1 MKYLEID
8 NVSYVYPNNHKA
20 LENISLSFDKGE
32 SVAIIGQ
39 NGAGKTTLSK
49 LINKLLNVTEG
60 EIYIDGKSIKN
71 LTTATVARKVGYVF
85 QNPDEQIFQDSIF
98 NEIAYALKL
107 LKYSNEDIK
116 QRVEEVAKICG
127 LDKYLSEHPYN
138 LPYSKRKFIT
148 IAAVLVMDTDIVI
161 LDEPTA
167 GQDINSINRLGEILE
182 YLKSK
187 GKIIITITHDME
199 FVAKYFNRVIIMANR
214 KKLLDST
221 PKDIFWNKEVLK
233 EASLKPPYICE
244 LAELLGVKDVV
255 TIDELLEKERN

>member
-8 NVSYVYPNNHKA
+8 NISYIYPNGHRA
-20 LENISLSFDKGE
+20 LENISLSFDKKE

-49 LINKLLNVTEG
+49 LINKLLTVSEG
-60 EIYIDGKSIKN
+60 DIFIDGKSTKN
-71 LTTATVARKVGYVF
+71 LSTATVARKVGYVF

-107 LKYSNEDIK
+107 LRYPKEEIK
-116 QRVEEVAKICG
+116 RRVEEVAEICG
-127 LDKYLSEHPYN
+127 LAGYLSEHPYN

-148 IAAVLVMDTDIVI
+148 IAAVLVMDTDIII

-167 GQDINSINRLGEILE
+167 GQDINSIKRLGKILD
-182 YLKSK
+182 YLKNK
-187 GKIIITITHDME
+187 EKIVITITHDME
-199 FVAKYFNRVIIMANR
+199 FVAEYFDRVIVMANR
-214 KKLLDST
+214 KKLIDSN
-221 PKDIFWNKEVLK
+221 PKEIFWNKEILK

-244 LAELLGVKDVV
+244 LAELMEVKDIIS
-255 TIDELLEKERN
+255 IDELLKKER